1 MTDPLPHGGDYI
13 INLLT
18 RLRDTESN
26 EVLDC
31 LTNDLNTHVHNSA
44 MLARR
49 PRLDRDDMID
59 ILDRWTITLRSIRRS
74 APGPQTFAP
83 KRENHMDK
91 VMTGL
96 EAELASRPNSGNL
109 VSRLAATR

>member
-1 MTDPLPHGGDYI
+1 MSDPLPHGGDYI

-59 ILDRWTITLRSIRRS
+59 ILDRWTITLRSIHRS
-74 APGPQTFAP
+74 GPSPSTFAP
-83 KRENHMDK
+83 KPRPETK
-91 VMTGL
+91 VDLEGL
-96 EAELASRPNSGNL
+96 EATIRNGGQT
-109 VSRLAATR
+109 VSRLQATR